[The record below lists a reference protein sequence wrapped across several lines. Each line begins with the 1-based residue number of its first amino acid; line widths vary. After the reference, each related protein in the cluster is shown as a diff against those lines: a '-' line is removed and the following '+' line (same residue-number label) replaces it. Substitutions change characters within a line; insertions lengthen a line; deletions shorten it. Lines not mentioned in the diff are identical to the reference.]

1 MNTSQKLKTNRKD
14 SVAPAS
20 DIEEGK
26 KDKEGTRLSSVAAA
40 IRLLKVF
47 NEEDSELGISTLS
60 RKLKVS
66 KSTVHRLA
74 STLLAEGLLE
84 QDAETE
90 RYRLGLGLFSLGAL
104 VRQRLSVT
112 TVAKELLTDLR
123 DEVRE
128 NVELAVLKGNTITYI
143 YDFESPEAVRLRPRL
158 GTSALAIDCALGMA
172 MTAFQS
178 EQKIKD
184 MLNGSDPRPSLARQ
198 KELYT
203 EIKQIRADGYAA
215 EEENAKLGAI
225 CVAAPVYNADGTVTA
240 AIGVTVPDQRV
251 DSNRMELLARRVVET
266 AETISH
272 RLGYIAE
279 RTDLHT

>member
-1 MNTSQKLKTNRKD
+1 MSTVQKLKANVKESTVND
-14 SVAPAS
+14 SNAENA
-20 DIEEGK
+20 K
-26 KDKEGTRLSSVAAA
+26 KEGTRLSSVAAS
-40 IRLLKVF
+40 IRLLKAF
-47 NEEDSELGISTLS
+47 SEENDELGISALS
-60 RKLKVS
+60 RKLKAS

-128 NVELAVLKGNTITYI
+128 NVELAVLKGHTITYI

-158 GTSALAIDCALGMA
+158 GMSTLAIDCALGMA

-178 EQKIKD
+178 EEKIKE
-184 MLNGSDPRPSLARQ
+184 MLTGTEPRPSLAKQ
-198 KELYT
+198 KELYK
-203 EIKQIRADGYAA
+203 EIEQIRRDGFAA

-225 CVAAPVYNADGTVTA
+225 CVAAPVYNANGTVTS

-251 DSNRMELLARRVVET
+251 DPNRMEILGRRVVET
-266 AETISH
+266 AQAISL

-279 RTDLHT
+279 QTDRHT

>member
-1 MNTSQKLKTNRKD
+1 MNTAQKLKTNRKD
-14 SVAPAS
+14 PTVSIS
-20 DIEEGK
+20 DTENGK
-26 KDKEGTRLSSVAAA
+26 KEGTRLSSVAAS

-47 NEEDSELGISTLS
+47 NEENAELGISALS
-60 RKLKVS
+60 RNLKVS

-84 QDAETE
+84 QDPETE

-128 NVELAVLKGNTITYI
+128 NVELAVLKGHTITYI

-158 GTSALAIDCALGMA
+158 GLSTLAIDCALGMA

-178 EQKIKD
+178 EIQIKD
-184 MLNGSDPRPSLARQ
+184 MLNGSEPRPSLARQ
-198 KELYT
+198 KELYK
-203 EIKQIRADGYAA
+203 EIEQIRADGYAA

-225 CVAAPVYNADGTVTA
+225 CVAAPVYNANGTVTS

-251 DSNRMELLARRVVET
+251 DSHRMQMLGRRVVET
-266 AETISH
+266 AQAISL

-279 RTDLHT
+279 QTDLHT